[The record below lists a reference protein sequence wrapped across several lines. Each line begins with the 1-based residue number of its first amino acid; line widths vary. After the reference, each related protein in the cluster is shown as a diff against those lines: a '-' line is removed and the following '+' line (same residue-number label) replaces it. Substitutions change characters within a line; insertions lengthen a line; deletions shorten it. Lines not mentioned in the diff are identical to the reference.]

1 MTVRSHVSAELVL
14 RITSPGRLAMSVAVA
29 GGPGV
34 ESERLTI
41 SGPSGVPEP
50 IEFPHRTR
58 VHVLDLPLGE
68 VTINYSADCAGR
80 TGEPERVTEAD
91 AILYTRP
98 SRYCP
103 SDRLMG
109 LAAGQFGRPG
119 GGRGKIDAIVDFVG
133 SRLFYTPGSSRP
145 TDDAVNTVLA
155 GEGVCRDY
163 AHLCIAFCRA
173 QDIPARFVAVY
184 APGLRPMD
192 FHAVFEAA
200 VDGHWYAFDATR
212 LAPRASLTR
221 IATGRDASDT
231 AFLST
236 LGSELDLLRTT
247 VSATATGE
255 LPVEDPDALV
265 SLA

>member
-1 MTVRSHVSAELVL
+1 MTVRSHVTAELAL
-14 RITSPGRLAMSVAVA
+14 RVTSPGRVALSIAVA
-29 GGPGV
+29 EDPGI
-34 ESERLTI
+34 ESEELTI
-41 SGPSGVPEP
+41 SGPTVVPAP
-50 IEFPHRTR
+50 VAFPHRTR
-58 VHVLDLPLGE
+58 VHVLDLPPGE
-68 VTINYSADCAGR
+68 VTISYQAKR
-80 TGEPERVTEAD
+80 TGQTGGPEPVTEAD
-91 AILYTRP
+91 AIRYTRP

-119 GGRGKIDAIVDFVG
+119 GGRAKVDAIIDYV
-133 SRLFYTPGSSRP
+133 SSKLFYTPGSSRT

-173 QDIPARFVAVY
+173 QDIAARFVAVY

-200 VDGHWYAFDATR
+200 IDGHWYVFDATR
-212 LAPRASLTR
+212 LAPRAALTR
-221 IATGRDASDT
+221 IATGRDAADT

-247 VSATATGE
+247 VTATVTAE
-255 LPVEDPDALV
+255 LPTEDTAALV
-265 SLA
+265 SLS